1 VIVLPATY
9 EPIASVNGTGS
20 SDTISF
26 TSIPGTYTD
35 LVVIARGR
43 ISSGSDAILQFN
55 TDIGNNYSTTILYG
69 TGTTAGS
76 YRETS
81 QARILADF
89 YGYPA
94 DNNNHIGIYHIMNYA
109 NTTTNKT
116 VLCRSNNAETAAGVD
131 ATVGLWRST
140 AAITSVQIKNTGN
153 RNWYTDSTFA
163 LYGIKAA

>member
-1 VIVLPATY
+1 MIVLPATY
-9 EPIASVNGTGS
+9 EPIASANGTGS
-20 SDTISF
+20 SSTISF

-43 ISSGSDAILQFN
+43 ISSGNDAILQFN
-55 TDIGNNYSTTILYG
+55 TDTGNNYSTTILYG
-69 TGTTAGS
+69 TGTAAGS

-81 QARILADF
+81 QSRILADF

-116 VLCRSNNAETAAGVD
+116 VLCRSNNAAIGVD
-131 ATVGLWRST
+131 VTVGLWRST
-140 AAITSVQIKNTGN
+140 SAITSVQIKNTGN
-153 RNWYTDSTFA
+153 LNWNAESTFA
-163 LYGIKAA
+163 LYGIKSA